1 MSLGNTSKLIEE
13 SRKIVEASNDNSVLS
28 LILEIVTKIDN
39 RMIQMEKNMGKRLDD
54 MKADFLAVSARVR
67 SLEDKV
73 TNFRKTL
80 TECENSCQGV
90 SNLFDQAD
98 SQIKHNTRNIIHQD
112 TRIKKLEEK
121 PVVQPV
127 IQPVTESG
135 QIKTLTADIHDL
147 KSKVL
152 DLQCRS
158 MKNNL
163 VFTGLYQSQSENCEN
178 KLRGFI
184 RQELEIDHYIEFG
197 NIHRFGRRGTNNA
210 RPIVARFIYHN
221 DLQMVLQ
228 NAYKLKGSS
237 FGISEQYPAEINNR
251 RKNLYPIMREA
262 KQQRR
267 HVVLV
272 RDRLF
277 IDGEQYIPPE
287 DRPVNVDNVWNSP
300 PHLQHGQG
308 HNSHITPGR
317 PMKRPRQGSS
327 PNQDGFIGR
336 E

>member
-1 MSLGNTSKLIEE
+1 
-13 SRKIVEASNDNSVLS
+13 
-28 LILEIVTKIDN
+28 
-39 RMIQMEKNMGKRLDD
+39 

-73 TNFRKTL
+73 INFRKTL

-251 RKNLYPIMREA
+251 RKKPLSINGSVFRWY
-262 KQQRR
+262 
-267 HVVLV
+267 VLLSV
-272 RDRLF
+272 NEQPVADKHYMTSLLF
-277 IDGEQYIPPE
+277 CF
-287 DRPVNVDNVWNSP
+287 
-300 PHLQHGQG
+300 PHYR
-308 HNSHITPGR
+308 I
-317 PMKRPRQGSS
+317 KV
-327 PNQDGFIGR
+327 FFFCC
-336 E
+336 

>member
-1 MSLGNTSKLIEE
+1 M
-13 SRKIVEASNDNSVLS
+13 
-28 LILEIVTKIDN
+28 
-39 RMIQMEKNMGKRLDD
+39 
-54 MKADFLAVSARVR
+54 
-67 SLEDKV
+67 
-73 TNFRKTL
+73 
-80 TECENSCQGV
+80 
-90 SNLFDQAD
+90 
-98 SQIKHNTRNIIHQD
+98 
-112 TRIKKLEEK
+112 
-121 PVVQPV
+121 

-163 VFTGLYQSQSENCEN
+163 VFTGLYQSQFENCEN

-267 HVVLV
+267 HAVLV

-300 PHLQHGQG
+300 PHLQRGQG
-308 HNSHITPGR
+308 HIAHITPGR

-327 PNQDGFIGR
+327 PNQGGFVGH

>member
-1 MSLGNTSKLIEE
+1 
-13 SRKIVEASNDNSVLS
+13 
-28 LILEIVTKIDN
+28 
-39 RMIQMEKNMGKRLDD
+39 MEKNMGKRLDD
-54 MKADFLAVSARVR
+54 MKADFIAVSARVR

-73 TNFRKTL
+73 TNFRKKL

-98 SQIKHNTRNIIHQD
+98 SQIKQNTRNIIHQD
-112 TRIKKLEEK
+112 TRIKMLEEK
-121 PVVQPV
+121 PAVQPV
-127 IQPVTESG
+127 IQLVTESG

-147 KSKVL
+147 QSKVL

-163 VFTGLYQSQSENCEN
+163 VFTGLCQSQLENCEN

-197 NIHRFGRRGTNNA
+197 NIHRFGRRRTNNA
-210 RPIVARFIYHN
+210 RPIVARFFYHN
-221 DLQMVLQ
+221 DQQMVLQ

-237 FGISEQYPAEINNR
+237 FGISEQYATEINNR
-251 RKNLYPIMREA
+251 RKKLYPIKREE

-287 DRPVNVDNVWNSP
+287 DRPVNTDNVWNSP

-327 PNQDGFIGR
+327 PNQGGIVGR

>member
-98 SQIKHNTRNIIHQD
+98 SQIKHD
-112 TRIKKLEEK
+112 TRMKKLEEK

-127 IQPVTESG
+127 IQPVTELG
-135 QIKTLTADIHDL
+135 QIKTLIADIHDL

-210 RPIVARFIYHN
+210 RPIVAGFIYPN
-221 DLQMVLQ
+221 DL
-228 NAYKLKGSS
+228 
-237 FGISEQYPAEINNR
+237 
-251 RKNLYPIMREA
+251 
-262 KQQRR
+262 
-267 HVVLV
+267 
-272 RDRLF
+272 
-277 IDGEQYIPPE
+277 
-287 DRPVNVDNVWNSP
+287 
-300 PHLQHGQG
+300 
-308 HNSHITPGR
+308 
-317 PMKRPRQGSS
+317 
-327 PNQDGFIGR
+327 
-336 E
+336 

>member
-1 MSLGNTSKLIEE
+1 
-13 SRKIVEASNDNSVLS
+13 
-28 LILEIVTKIDN
+28 
-39 RMIQMEKNMGKRLDD
+39 
-54 MKADFLAVSARVR
+54 
-67 SLEDKV
+67 
-73 TNFRKTL
+73 
-80 TECENSCQGV
+80 
-90 SNLFDQAD
+90 
-98 SQIKHNTRNIIHQD
+98 
-112 TRIKKLEEK
+112 
-121 PVVQPV
+121 
-127 IQPVTESG
+127 
-135 QIKTLTADIHDL
+135 
-147 KSKVL
+147 
-152 DLQCRS
+152 

-163 VFTGLYQSQSENCEN
+163 VFTGLYQSQAENCEN

-277 IDGEQYIPPE
+277 IDGEQYIPSE
-287 DRPVNVDNVWNSP
+287 DRPINVDNVWNSP

-308 HNSHITPGR
+308 HNSHV
-317 PMKRPRQGSS
+317 
-327 PNQDGFIGR
+327 NQ
-336 E
+336 

>member
-1 MSLGNTSKLIEE
+1 MSKLIAE
-13 SRKIVEASNDNSVLS
+13 SRKFVEASNDNSVHN

-39 RMIQMEKNMGKRLDD
+39 RMIQMEKNLGKRLDD
-54 MKADFLAVSARVR
+54 MKADLPAVSARVR

-73 TNFRKTL
+73 TNFRKKL

-112 TRIKKLEEK
+112 TRIKKL
-121 PVVQPV
+121 
-127 IQPVTESG
+127 VTESG

-163 VFTGLYQSQSENCEN
+163 VFTCLYQSQSENCEN

-197 NIHRFGRRGTNNA
+197 NIHGFGRRGANNA
-210 RPIVARFIYHN
+210 RPIIARFIYHN

-228 NAYKLKGSS
+228 NAHKLKESS

-277 IDGEQYIPPE
+277 IDGEQYVPPE
-287 DRPVNVDNVWNSP
+287 DRPVNVDNVVNSP
-300 PHLQHGQG
+300 THLQHGQG

-327 PNQDGFIGR
+327 PNQGGFIGR

>member
-1 MSLGNTSKLIEE
+1 M
-13 SRKIVEASNDNSVLS
+13 
-28 LILEIVTKIDN
+28 
-39 RMIQMEKNMGKRLDD
+39 
-54 MKADFLAVSARVR
+54 
-67 SLEDKV
+67 
-73 TNFRKTL
+73 
-80 TECENSCQGV
+80 
-90 SNLFDQAD
+90 
-98 SQIKHNTRNIIHQD
+98 
-112 TRIKKLEEK
+112 
-121 PVVQPV
+121 

-163 VFTGLYQSQSENCEN
+163 VFTGLYQSQSENGEN

-277 IDGEQYIPPE
+277 IDESNTY
-287 DRPVNVDNVWNSP
+287 
-300 PHLQHGQG
+300 HLKTDPLMLTMCGTPLPTY
-308 HNSHITPGR
+308 NTDKDITR
-317 PMKRPRQGSS
+317 T
-327 PNQDGFIGR
+327 
-336 E
+336 